1 MEKSCKTC
9 KYCLHNGLCKW
20 LSINNCCVNLNK
32 YEAKMEKIQMTEEQ
46 ARELL
51 GSLVQISE
59 KHQYLFNIVGHKE
72 TLSEW
77 KELGY
82 IIKNPVEEAEEMYNH
97 IMNDSGWSMHSIY
110 NDTILC
116 QHEAIIYLQE
126 EIKKLRGE

>member
-82 IIKNPVEEAEEMYNH
+82 IIKNPVEEAEEIIREYR
-97 IMNDSGWSMHSIY
+97 Y
-110 NDTILC
+110 NDKELNHAEFEKVCIGF
-116 QHEAIIYLQE
+116 YFLQE